1 METGFRQEFYTQLPT
16 SPVRRVNDTPAQRT
30 SANSNDSSNDNKTSE
45 QEAAAIRREEQR
57 LVQQLAAR
65 DREVRAH
72 EAAHIA
78 VGRQYVVSGPS
89 YTYQQGPDGRS
100 YAIGGEVQLDVAE
113 EAEAQATLDKAETV
127 RRAALAPVEPSAQ
140 DRQVAARASQLAAQ
154 ARLSIAME
162 RREEIQGDRRLAGSE
177 QSGAAQAFSSSE
189 RPDDVALQVNE
200 YV

>member
-1 METGFRQEFYTQLPT
+1 MPT

-162 RREEIQGDRRLAGSE
+162 RREEIQGDRRSAGSE

>member
-30 SANSNDSSNDNKTSE
+30 SANSSDTSSDHKASE

-162 RREEIQGDRRLAGSE
+162 RREEIQGDNRSAGSE

-189 RPDDVALQVNE
+189 RQDVTLQVNE

>member
-162 RREEIQGDRRLAGSE
+162 RREEIQGDRSSAGSE